1 MEINDMK
8 KILVICHDIPS
19 MTVGATLPIYH
30 LIKNLSNNYELS
42 LICFDSNK
50 YRIQELEPYLKN
62 IHSIKIPQ
70 YLSIKDQL
78 LYTLKNMITLD
89 NIHTRSFLNY
99 YYHKDMSN
107 LIKTNVEDY
116 DIIITDMPMAFYTR
130 NIEHNK
136 IIYAF
141 DAVGDYNYKMY
152 EKAATLPSKIYW
164 YLNYFKIN
172 RYEKAYDKF
181 DSCIVVNDKDKKLL
195 QRKLNVEITV
205 VANGVDTNYFKNQN
219 KDETKKLVFLG
230 DMSTPPNNDAV
241 KYFVEEIYPLI
252 LKRHDIKLYIVGR
265 NPSNYIKSLS
275 NDNIIVTG
283 EVEDVRDYL
292 GLNSIFVT
300 PMISGTGIKNKILE
314 AMSMELAVVSTS
326 TGISG
331 IDAVKNK
338 EYLLADNAM
347 TFAENVCELIE
358 DDNLQSTIGENS
370 RKMVIDKYSW
380 IKASKKIDEIIKTI
394 IND

>member
-1 MEINDMK
+1 
-8 KILVICHDIPS
+8 
-19 MTVGATLPIYH
+19 MTVGATLPLYH
-30 LIKNLSNNYELS
+30 LIKNLSKSYELS
-42 LICFDSNK
+42 LICFDSNN
-50 YRIQELEPYLKN
+50 YSIQELKPYLKN

-78 LYTLKNMITLD
+78 SYTIKNMITFD
-89 NIHTRSFLNY
+89 NIHTRSIMNY

-107 LIKTNVEDY
+107 LIKNNIKDY
-116 DIIITDMPMAFYTR
+116 DIIITDMPMAFYTK
-130 NIEHNK
+130 NTDHPK
-136 IIYAF
+136 IVYAF
-141 DAVGDYNYKMY
+141 DAVSEYNHKMY
-152 EKAATLPSKIYW
+152 EKADSITSKIYW

-195 QRKLNVEITV
+195 QRKLNVEISV

-219 KDETKKLVFLG
+219 KEYDKKLVFLG
-230 DMSTPPNNDAV
+230 DMSTPPNNDAI

-252 LKRHDIKLYIVGR
+252 LKRHNIKLYIVGR

-292 GLNSIFVT
+292 GPNSIFVT
-300 PMISGTGIKNKILE
+300 SMISGTGIKNKILE

-326 TGISG
+326 IGISG
-331 IDAVKNK
+331 IDAMENK
-338 EYLLADNAM
+338 EYLLADN
-347 TFAENVCELIE
+347 TILFADNVCKLIE
-358 DDNLQSTIGENS
+358 DDDLRNNIGKNS
-370 RKMVIDKYSW
+370 RKMVIEKYSW
-380 IKASKKIDEIIKTI
+380 IKASQKIEEIIKGI
-394 IND
+394 VND